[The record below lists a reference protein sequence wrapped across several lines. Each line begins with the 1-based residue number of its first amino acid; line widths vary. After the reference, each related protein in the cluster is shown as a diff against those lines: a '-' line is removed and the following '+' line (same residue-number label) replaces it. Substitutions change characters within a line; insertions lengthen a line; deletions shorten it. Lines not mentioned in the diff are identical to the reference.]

1 MPLGTPEGPTA
12 SQWKVIVNSV
22 DTAGDYPVTFTVSA
36 TTDNPDAPEV
46 PAIVQKFVDTVT
58 AGGTFRL
65 VSATRTYSY
74 SEQMTP
80 TA

>member
-12 SQWKVIVNSV
+12 SQWEVIVNSV
-22 DTAGDYPVTFTVSA
+22 DTAGDYPVTFTVEA

-46 PAIVQKFVDTVT
+46 PAIVQKFIDTVT
-58 AGGTFRL
+58 TGDAFRL

-74 SEQMTP
+74 SESMTP